1 MDVFSADWMSFIL
14 TGLGTLFL
22 FGELLVNRRG
32 FFGIIGLGFITIY
45 FLSFLAPGAFVL
57 MMVIYL
63 IGLLLI
69 IIDGKFLNDGTLA
82 TIGAVCMILSI
93 GLSSPNWT
101 AGLYG
106 IIGVVIGG
114 FCSLLFL
121 KVFKRR
127 EMWSKLALVDQLTSE
142 KGYNSMNETYASL
155 VGREAITVTDMRPV
169 GTIRVDGEDYSAV
182 TNGQWI
188 PRETAVRVV
197 QVDGTKILVS
207 KNKQ

>member
-1 MDVFSADWMSFIL
+1 MDVFSADWVSFII

-22 FGELLVNRRG
+22 FGELLVNTRG

-63 IGLLLI
+63 VGLLLI

-106 IIGVVIGG
+106 VIGVIIGG

-155 VGREAITVTDMRPV
+155 VGKMAITVTDMRPV

-188 PRETAVRVV
+188 ARDTEVRVV

>member
-1 MDVFSADWMSFIL
+1 MDIFSADWMSFVL

-22 FGELLVNRRG
+22 FGELLVNMRG
-32 FFGIIGLGFITIY
+32 FFGLVGLGFITIY
-45 FLSFLAPGAFVL
+45 FLSFLAPGAFII

-82 TIGAVCMILSI
+82 TIGTVCMILSV

-106 IIGVVIGG
+106 VIGLLIGG

-127 EMWSKLALVDQLTSE
+127 KMWSKLALVDQLTSE
-142 KGYNSMNETYASL
+142 KGYNSMNERYASL
-155 VGREAITVTDMRPV
+155 VGKTAVTVTDMRPV
-169 GTIRVDGEDYSAV
+169 GNIRVGAEDYSAV

-188 PRETAVRVV
+188 PKGTEVTVV

-207 KNKQ
+207 NNKQ

>member
-1 MDVFSADWMSFIL
+1 MDVFSADWVSFII

-22 FGELLVNRRG
+22 FGELLINMRG
-32 FFGIIGLGFITIY
+32 IFGIIGLGFITIY

-106 IIGVVIGG
+106 VIGVIIGG

-155 VGREAITVTDMRPV
+155 IGKEAITITDMRPV
-169 GTIRVDGEDYSAV
+169 GTIRVGGEDYSAV

-188 PRETAVRVV
+188 PRETEVRIV

-207 KNKQ
+207 KN